1 MKGGIMYKY
10 KSPSNEVNNNIG
22 RLYEVSIQSNLR
34 LTESVNNLR
43 VTVENLVSA
52 ETKVKDII
60 MAQEYLTKKYKSV
73 AQI

>member
-1 MKGGIMYKY
+1 MYKY

>member
-1 MKGGIMYKY
+1 MYKY

-60 MAQEYLTKKYKSV
+60 MAQEFLTKKYKSV
-73 AQI
+73 AQV